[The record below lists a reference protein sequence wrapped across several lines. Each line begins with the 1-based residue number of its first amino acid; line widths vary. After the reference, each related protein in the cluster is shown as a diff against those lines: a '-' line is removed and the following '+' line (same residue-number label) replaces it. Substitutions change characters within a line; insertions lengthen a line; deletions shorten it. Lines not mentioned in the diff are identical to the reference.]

1 MNAFPISAPDFFEWL
16 WRNSWQSA
24 ALVILIFAA
33 QTLLRHRLSP
43 AVRSSLWILLI
54 VRLLWPVSLP
64 SPVSIFNVIP
74 TTQPIRTKTITT
86 TQTPIAP
93 PRAAAVPIR
102 SPTLNWTKILGIA
115 WFAGVASLFAII
127 ATNTFNL
134 WRRIRRERPLTDS
147 AILDLLEDCK
157 ASMRVHTPLT
167 VIESRAIDAPSLHG
181 FVRPRLL
188 LPIGL
193 TKNFSR
199 DELRHI
205 FLHELAH
212 LKRADIPLN
221 WLATA
226 LLILHWFNPFIW
238 LAIARLRIDREL
250 ACDALALSYSDATQ
264 KTIYGETIIRLV
276 EQFSRPAWSP
286 GAVGIIEGKNQIK
299 RRIQMIAQSPNR
311 KTWPL
316 VAAILFVTLGA
327 ITFTEAQT
335 QKEAAP
341 AAPTKNDG
349 APRIVK
355 TSPAVGAK
363 DVDPATKEIT
373 ITFDRDM
380 AGGFSWTGGGP
391 EFPPGRSGE
400 KPTWRDKRTCS
411 LPVALEAGK
420 YYRVGINSTSHQNF
434 RSADGVPVKPSAIY
448 FTTKGA
454 ADDVQQKTTKPQI
467 VKIVPENRA
476 TDVDPKISEIRVTF
490 NIPMKNGFSWTGGGP
505 TFPPAPAGKKPF
517 WTEDQKTCVLPVE
530 LNPGSE
536 YRIGL
541 NSPSHKNFQS
551 ANGVPLDPM
560 TYTFKTKKN

>member
-1 MNAFPISAPDFFEWL
+1 MNAFPFSAPDFFQWL

-24 ALVILIFAA
+24 ALVLLILGA

-43 AVRSSLWILLI
+43 GVRCALWILLI
-54 VRLLWPVSLP
+54 ARLLWPVSLP

-74 TTQPIRTKTITT
+74 KTPTIRAETITT
-86 TQTPIAP
+86 TQDAAIK
-93 PRAAAVPIR
+93 AAAPTPSN
-102 SPTLNWTKILGIA
+102 SPTVSWTKILA
-115 WFAGVASLFAII
+115 VVWFAGAAFLFAII
-127 ATNTFNL
+127 AGNTFKL

-157 ASMRVHTPLT
+157 SSMRVHTPLT
-167 VIESRAIDAPSLHG
+167 VIESREIDAPSLHG
-181 FVRPRLL
+181 FIRPRLL

-199 DELRHI
+199 EELRHI

-238 LAIARLRIDREL
+238 LAVARMRIDREL
-250 ACDALALSYSDATQ
+250 ACDALALSYSDAAQTA
-264 KTIYGETIIRLV
+264 IYGETIIRLV
-276 EQFSRPAWSP
+276 EQFSRPAWAP
-286 GAVGIIEGKNQIK
+286 GAVGIIENKNQIK
-299 RRIQMIAQSPNR
+299 RRIQMIAQSPHR

-316 VAAILFVTLGA
+316 VAAIVFIALGA

-341 AAPTKNDG
+341 AAAAKNES
-349 APRIVK
+349 APRILK

-400 KPTWRDKRTCS
+400 KPTWRDKRTCA
-411 LPVALEAGK
+411 LPVTLEAGK

-434 RSADGVPVKPSAIY
+434 RGADGVPVKPSAIY

-454 ADDVQQKTTKPQI
+454 GDDVQQKTAKPQI
-467 VKIVPENRA
+467 VKMTPENRA
-476 TDVDPKISEIRVTF
+476 TNVDPKTTELRVTF
-490 NIPMKNGFSWTGGGP
+490 NVPMKNGFSWTGGGP
-505 TFPPAPAGKKPF
+505 SFPEAPAGKKPF
-517 WTEDQKTCVLPVE
+517 WTDDQKTCVLPVE
-530 LNPGSE
+530 LKSGAE

-541 NSPSHKNFQS
+541 NSPSHKNFQT
-551 ANGVPLDPM
+551 ANGVPLDPV
-560 TYTFKTKKN
+560 TYTFKTK

>member
-1 MNAFPISAPDFFEWL
+1 MNAFSFLASDFFHWL
-16 WRNSWQSA
+16 WRNSWQAA
-24 ALVILIFAA
+24 ALVILILGA

-43 AVRSSLWILLI
+43 AVRCALWVLLI
-54 VRLLWPVSLP
+54 ARLLWPVSLQ
-64 SPVSIFNVIP
+64 SPVSIFNVLP
-74 TTQPIRTKTITT
+74 AAQPIRVETT
-86 TQTPIAP
+86 TPVQT
-93 PRAAAVPIR
+93 AAIHESATTPVPLQN
-102 SPTLNWTKILGIA
+102 LNWKKILGA
-115 WFAGVASLFAII
+115 VWFVGAALLFSII
-127 ATNTFNL
+127 AINTFKL

-157 ASMRVHTPLT
+157 ASMRIHTPLT
-167 VIESRAIDAPSLHG
+167 VIESRQIDAPSLHG

-199 DELRHI
+199 EELRHI

-226 LLILHWFNPFIW
+226 LLILHWFNPLIW
-238 LAIARLRIDREL
+238 LAVARMRIDREL
-250 ACDALALSYSDATQ
+250 ACDALALSYSAADQNTL
-264 KTIYGETIIRLV
+264 YGETIIRLV
-276 EQFSRPAWSP
+276 EQFSRPAWAP
-286 GAVGIIEGKNQIK
+286 GAVGIIEDKNQIK

-316 VAAILFVTLGA
+316 AAAVIFIVLGA

-335 QKEAAP
+335 QKDSAP
-341 AAPTKNDG
+341 AATKEQG
-349 APRIVK
+349 TPRIVK
-355 TSPAVGAK
+355 TSPAIGAK

-373 ITFDRDM
+373 ITFDHDM

-411 LPVALEAGK
+411 LPVTLEAGK

-434 RSADGVPVKPSAIY
+434 RSADGIPVKPSAIY

-454 ADDVQQKTTKPQI
+454 ADDVQQKTAKPQI
-467 VKIVPENRA
+467 VKMVPENRA
-476 TDVDPKISEIRVTF
+476 ADVDPKTTELRVTF
-490 NIPMKNGFSWTGGGP
+490 SVPMKNGFSWTGGGP
-505 TFPPAPAGKKPF
+505 SFPEAPAGKKPF
-517 WTEDQKTCVLPVE
+517 WTDDQKTCVLPVE
-530 LNPGSE
+530 LKPGSE

-551 ANGVPLDPM
+551 ANGVPLDPV
-560 TYTFKTKKN
+560 TYTFKTK